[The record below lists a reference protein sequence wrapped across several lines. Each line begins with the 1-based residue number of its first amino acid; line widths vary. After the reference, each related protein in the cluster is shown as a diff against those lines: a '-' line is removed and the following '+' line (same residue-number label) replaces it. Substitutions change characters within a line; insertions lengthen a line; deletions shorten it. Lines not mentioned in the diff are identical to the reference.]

1 MDMATDV
8 QLLILSEGKSN
19 ILPADLVVPFQ
30 PSSVG
35 SSAITD
41 IDALEAW
48 GWYLSNVRSLPHSIG
63 SEMQQVHIRLTRIL
77 KASYVKLPIVLL
89 RLKVM

>member
-1 MDMATDV
+1 MDMTTDV

-41 IDALEAW
+41 MDALEAW
-48 GWYLSNVRSLPHSIG
+48 RWYLSNVRSLPHSIET
-63 SEMQQVHIRLTRIL
+63 EMQQVPISFFTRF
-77 KASYVKLPIVLL
+77 
-89 RLKVM
+89 LKVSMLN